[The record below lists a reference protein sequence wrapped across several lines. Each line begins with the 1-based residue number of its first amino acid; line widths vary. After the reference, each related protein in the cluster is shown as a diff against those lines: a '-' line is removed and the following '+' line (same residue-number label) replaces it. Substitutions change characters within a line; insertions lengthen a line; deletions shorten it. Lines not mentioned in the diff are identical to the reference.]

1 MFWRLENI
9 LRAHLDSD
17 KRQLFSSQRRRRQA
31 SRSFLA
37 LVNYQCDQ
45 MSRLHVQHLA
55 IYDIENMPNVKKLQ
69 GRLKNLANFYH
80 FY

>member
-1 MFWRLENI
+1 M
-9 LRAHLDSD
+9 
-17 KRQLFSSQRRRRQA
+17 
-31 SRSFLA
+31 
-37 LVNYQCDQ
+37 QCDQ